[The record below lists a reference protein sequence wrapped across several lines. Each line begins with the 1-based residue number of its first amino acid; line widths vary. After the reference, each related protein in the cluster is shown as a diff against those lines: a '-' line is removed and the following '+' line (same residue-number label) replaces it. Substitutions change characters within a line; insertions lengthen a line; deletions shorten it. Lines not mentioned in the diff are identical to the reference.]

1 MERRGLIALGSDDE
15 AGLRAAIADAGY
27 TATAIEMVVV
37 ELENRP
43 GTGAEVTRKLA
54 DAGIDLQIAV
64 PVGMSG
70 DRVQMAFGA
79 HDAALLK
86 RTLGV
91 SPDGGHLGCRRRA
104 VQGFGPRRSS
114 VSIGR
119 RTQPAA
125 NSTRSRGSCSRREA

>member
-1 MERRGLIALGSDDE
+1 MNAYLIAVDNRPGVLAELLEASARRHVNVAPAYGLSDGTRGLIALGSDDE
-15 AGLRAAIADAGY
+15 SGLQAAIADAGY

-54 DAGIDLQIAV
+54 DAGVDLQIAA

-70 DRVQMAFGA
+70 DRIKMGFGSR
-79 HDAALLK
+79 DAALLK

-91 SPDGGHLGCRRRA
+91 
-104 VQGFGPRRSS
+104 
-114 VSIGR
+114 
-119 RTQPAA
+119 
-125 NSTRSRGSCSRREA
+125 

>member
-1 MERRGLIALGSDDE
+1 MNAYLIAVDNRPGVLAELLEAAARRHVNVAPAYGLSDGTRGLIALGSDDE
-15 AGLRAAIADAGY
+15 AGLQAAIADAGY

-54 DAGIDLQIAV
+54 EAGVDLLIAA

-70 DRVQMAFGA
+70 DRIRMGFGA
-79 HDAALLK
+79 RDAALQK

-91 SPDGGHLGCRRRA
+91 
-104 VQGFGPRRSS
+104 
-114 VSIGR
+114 
-119 RTQPAA
+119 
-125 NSTRSRGSCSRREA
+125 

>member
-1 MERRGLIALGSDDE
+1 MNAYLIAVDNRPGVLAELLEASARRHVNVAPAYGLSDGTRGLIALGSDDE
-15 AGLRAAIADAGY
+15 SGLQAAIADAGY

-54 DAGIDLQIAV
+54 DAGVDLQIAA

-70 DRVQMAFGA
+70 DRIKMGFGA
-79 HDAALLK
+79 RDAALLK

-91 SPDGGHLGCRRRA
+91 
-104 VQGFGPRRSS
+104 
-114 VSIGR
+114 
-119 RTQPAA
+119 
-125 NSTRSRGSCSRREA
+125 

>member
-1 MERRGLIALGSDDE
+1 MNAYLIAADNRPGVLAELLEASARRHVNVAPAYGLSDGTRGLIALGSDDE
-15 AGLRAAIADAGY
+15 SGLQAAIADAGY

-54 DAGIDLQIAV
+54 DAGVDLQIAA

-70 DRVQMAFGA
+70 DRIKMGFGA
-79 HDAALLK
+79 RDAALLK

-91 SPDGGHLGCRRRA
+91 
-104 VQGFGPRRSS
+104 
-114 VSIGR
+114 
-119 RTQPAA
+119 
-125 NSTRSRGSCSRREA
+125 

>member
-1 MERRGLIALGSDDE
+1 MNSYLITVDNRPGVLAELLEAAARRHVNVAPAYGLSDGARGLIALGSDDE
-15 AGLRAAIADAGY
+15 AGLRAAIDDAGY

-54 DAGIDLQIAV
+54 AAGVDLHIAV

-70 DRVQMAFGA
+70 DRVQMGFGA
-79 HDAALLK
+79 SDAALLK

-91 SPDGGHLGCRRRA
+91 
-104 VQGFGPRRSS
+104 
-114 VSIGR
+114 
-119 RTQPAA
+119 
-125 NSTRSRGSCSRREA
+125 

>member
-1 MERRGLIALGSDDE
+1 MNAYLITVDNRPGVLAELLEAAARRHVNVSPACGLSDGTRGLIALGSDDE

-54 DAGIDLQIAV
+54 DAGVDLQIAF

-70 DRVQMAFGA
+70 DRVQMGFGA

-86 RTLGV
+86 RTLG
-91 SPDGGHLGCRRRA
+91 A
-104 VQGFGPRRSS
+104 
-114 VSIGR
+114 
-119 RTQPAA
+119 
-125 NSTRSRGSCSRREA
+125 

>member
-1 MERRGLIALGSDDE
+1 MNAYLITVDNRPGVLAKLLEAAAKRHVNVAPAFGLSDGARGLIALGSDDD

-43 GTGAEVTRKLA
+43 GTGAAVTRKLA
-54 DAGIDLQIAV
+54 DAGVDLQIAV

-70 DRVQMAFGA
+70 DRVQMGFGA
-79 HDAALLK
+79 RDTALLK

-91 SPDGGHLGCRRRA
+91 
-104 VQGFGPRRSS
+104 
-114 VSIGR
+114 
-119 RTQPAA
+119 
-125 NSTRSRGSCSRREA
+125 

>member
-1 MERRGLIALGSDDE
+1 MNAYLITVDNRPGVFATLLEAAAKRHVNVAPAYGLSDGKSGLIALGSDDE
-15 AGLRAAIADAGY
+15 AGLQAAIADAGY

-54 DAGIDLQIAV
+54 NAGVDLQIAV

-70 DRVQMAFGA
+70 DRVQMGFGA
-79 HDAALLK
+79 RDSALVK

-91 SPDGGHLGCRRRA
+91 
-104 VQGFGPRRSS
+104 
-114 VSIGR
+114 
-119 RTQPAA
+119 
-125 NSTRSRGSCSRREA
+125 

>member
-1 MERRGLIALGSDDE
+1 MNAYLITVDNRPGVLAELLEAAARRHVNVAPAYGLSDGTRGLIALGSDDE

-54 DAGIDLQIAV
+54 DAGVDLRIAA

-70 DRVQMAFGA
+70 DRVRMGFGA
-79 HDAALLK
+79 HDAALVK

-91 SPDGGHLGCRRRA
+91 
-104 VQGFGPRRSS
+104 
-114 VSIGR
+114 
-119 RTQPAA
+119 
-125 NSTRSRGSCSRREA
+125 